1 MFITTK
7 TVKYV
12 AEKLKELNLVVQ
24 GAASKAL
31 LEWTSCLIY
40 KVLVFVIA
48 NGENQAL
55 CWGFSYTSY
64 VLIMVVRLE

>member
-1 MFITTK
+1 MTTN

-12 AEKLKELNLVVQ
+12 AEKLKELNSVVQ

-31 LEWTSCLIY
+31 IEWTSCLIY

-55 CWGFSYTSY
+55 CWGLSYASH